1 MGFGLITAYPVYA
14 QNLEIGVTAAV
25 NPEAVGKPPS
35 GAARVLHVGI
45 NVFGNEVVTTGE
57 KGQTQMLFL
66 DESALT
72 IGPDSSVVL
81 DEFVFDPNAKTG
93 KIALNAVK
101 GVFRFVGG
109 KISKKTPV
117 VLKTPTATI
126 GIRGGITLVN
136 VADAGATQA
145 IFLFGES
152 LTVEAGG
159 VTREITRPG
168 YTVSVAPGQP
178 PTEPAPAT
186 DADLDQSLSALEEG
200 GRDEEEGDGGAVSD
214 NDVADSG
221 IAEEGS
227 SNAPSD
233 LGPSTG
239 PSLAAVDTVVDTAEV
254 EDSAETETAS
264 QSTASSNSG
273 LSISSTIKGRLKHAT
288 TPANGTDDSS
298 STLNLAFSN
307 GSVSNGIFTTSTSQ
321 GDFTANIATG
331 SFTAEST
338 AQPFGSSTLT
348 GTGFVTSDEKFGF
361 YELTDSGDGHKVVG
375 WGGEPVTGAP
385 TSGTTFY
392 ALQDDFVL
400 DSKFPF
406 LRNADGGSLT
416 PAEAESTSDTAIVWD
431 TSGSSTAVRAF
442 GHRTLLISGTG
453 SSQKSVMSLAV
464 GEVTLSSNLPIL
476 DGLQIATAR
485 LSTSAAM
492 RMTDG
497 EIQSS
502 ESGTTDN
509 DFFGGGT
516 DANYFVLESD
526 TTDSDGVAA
535 LVSGTSTDIFPNAIA
550 LKVDDT
556 VGTRTTDTY
565 NGYSGGAFQ
574 VVNSSGTVTNSVVF
588 QNETSDPN
596 NITLKTSTATNK
608 ITADIN
614 VKDANTSLFTFL
626 RTEFGDDDTAFGDS
640 SATSGDSVFIDDN
653 TFGAADNETSPVSIS
668 TGTASDVAAGMVSV
682 SLASEFDSSFIPSG
696 VSVCS
701 CAHLSW
707 GFWSSDFQ
715 VSSNRNQVHMA
726 TWVAGDIPALSAISA
741 LSGTASYTGHAI
753 GSVINS
759 SDVYL
764 AIGSWNYSVNFDT
777 PSSSSGTLTNFDGG
791 SYTMAGLTLASASN
805 SLHTFSGSITGTSG
819 TGSGKSG
826 SLLGSFMES
835 SSAANANMGGHFS
848 ISGTNYKASGVFAAT
863 K

>member
-1 MGFGLITAYPVYA
+1 M
-14 QNLEIGVTAAV
+14 
-25 NPEAVGKPPS
+25 
-35 GAARVLHVGI
+35 
-45 NVFGNEVVTTGE
+45 
-57 KGQTQMLFL
+57 
-66 DESALT
+66 
-72 IGPDSSVVL
+72 
-81 DEFVFDPNAKTG
+81 
-93 KIALNAVK
+93 
-101 GVFRFVGG
+101 
-109 KISKKTPV
+109 
-117 VLKTPTATI
+117 
-126 GIRGGITLVN
+126 
-136 VADAGATQA
+136 
-145 IFLFGES
+145 
-152 LTVEAGG
+152 EAGG

-178 PTEPAPAT
+178 PTEPAPAS

-200 GRDEEEGDGGAVSD
+200 GRDEEEGDGTAVSD
-214 NDVADSG
+214 NDVAESG

-239 PSLAAVDTVVDTAEV
+239 TPLAAVETGVDTTEVEDTAET
-254 EDSAETETAS
+254 DTAS
-264 QSTASSNSG
+264 QTTASESSGSG
-273 LSISSTIKGRLKHAT
+273 LTISSTIVGRLKHAT
-288 TPANGTDDSS
+288 TPANGTDDTT
-298 STLNLAFSN
+298 STNNLTFSN
-307 GSVSNGIFTTSTSQ
+307 GSVSGGIFSASTSQ
-321 GDFTANIATG
+321 GEFKANIETG

-338 AQPFGSSTLT
+338 AQPFGSSALT

-375 WGGEPVTGAP
+375 WGGVPVTGAP

-416 PAEAESTSDTAIVWD
+416 PAEAEGTSDTAIVWD

-464 GEVTLSSNLPIL
+464 GKVTLSSNLPIL
-476 DGLQIATAR
+476 DGVQLATSR
-485 LSTSAAM
+485 LSTSGTM

-497 EIQSS
+497 DIQSS
-502 ESGTTDN
+502 EAGSTDV

-526 TTDSDGVAA
+526 TADSDGVEA
-535 LVSGTSTDIFPNAIA
+535 LVSGTSTAIFPNAIA

-556 VGTRTTDTY
+556 VGTRTSDTY

-574 VVNSSGTVTNSVVF
+574 VVNSSGSVTSSVVF

-596 NITLKTSTATNK
+596 DITIKTSATTNK
-608 ITADIN
+608 IAADIN
-614 VKDANTSLFTFL
+614 VKDANTSSFTFL
-626 RTEFGDDDTAFGDS
+626 RMDFGDDDTALGDS

-653 TFGAADNETSPVSIS
+653 NFGAADHDTTPVSIS
-668 TGTASDVAAGMVSV
+668 TGTASDVAAGMISV
-682 SLASEFDSSFIPSG
+682 SKSSEFDSGFIPSG

-707 GFWSSDFQ
+707 GFWSGDFA
-715 VSSNRNQVHMA
+715 VSSNRNQIHMA
-726 TWVAGDIPALSAISA
+726 TWVAGDIPALSAITA
-741 LSGTASYTGHAI
+741 LSGSASYTGHAI

-764 AIGSWNYSVNFDT
+764 AIGSWNYTVNFDT
-777 PSSSSGTLTNFDGG
+777 PSSSSGTLTNFDSGG
-791 SYTMAGLTLASASN
+791 YTMGGLTLASASN
-805 SLHTFSGSITGTSG
+805 SLHTFSGSITGSSG
-819 TGSGKSG
+819 TGSGRSG

-835 SSAANANMGGHFS
+835 SSEANANMGGHFS